1 MVGSTLLNCGGGVW
15 AWAMT
20 SLLLHVGLHKTATT
34 SFQGFLHR
42 HDEVLASCGCLYP
55 RTARAPGP
63 QHALLPGCYFP
74 NHPFLPRD
82 RSLSVDHYINQL
94 VEELDRAPYWLCVI
108 SSEVFTELLN
118 ADRAATRDLIVKLS
132 GHFERVQL
140 LLTLRDLP
148 QLAYSDLKNRLRDI
162 SLGLRREIAFSAPTF
177 FVRIEQ
183 AKHRECDKWR
193 EIGYPIVEKS
203 MDGVADPV
211 GFYFETA
218 LEMLPSSARL
228 ALQSAVASGTIS
240 ADERNADPF
249 AEVEYL
255 LMILAGL
262 KLAAAGKSATAQLT
276 LEATVH
282 FLRTEKKA
290 EACAQ
295 LGIDAALMIV
305 LVRTLFV
312 QRETMDPLSVM
323 QKVGLSAASAA
334 FLDNLSERLAKKI
347 DG

>member
-15 AWAMT
+15 AWSMT

-34 SFQGFLHR
+34 SFQGFLRR

-55 RTARAPGP
+55 RSARAPGP
-63 QHALLPGCYFP
+63 QHALLPGCLFP

-118 ADRAATRDLIVKLS
+118 VDQAATRDLIQKLS
-132 GHFERVQL
+132 AHFEQVKI

-162 SLGLRREIAFSAPTF
+162 SLGLRREIAFSAPMV
-177 FVRIEQ
+177 FVKIEQ

-193 EIGYPIVEKS
+193 ELGYPIVEQS

-211 GFYFETA
+211 GLYFETV
-218 LEMLPSSARL
+218 LDMLPSGARF
-228 ALQSAVASGTIS
+228 ALRSAVAGVTIS

-249 AEVEYL
+249 SEAEYL

-276 LEATVH
+276 LEFTVL
-282 FLRTEKKA
+282 FLRTEKAA
-290 EACAQ
+290 EACTQ
-295 LGIDAALMIV
+295 LGIDAALMIA

-312 QRETMDPLSVM
+312 RREMLDPLSVM
-323 QKVGLSAASAA
+323 QMVGLSATSAA
-334 FLDNLSERLAKKI
+334 YLDNLSECLAKKLA
-347 DG
+347 G

>member
-82 RSLSVDHYINQL
+82 RSLSVDHYITQL

-118 ADRAATRDLIVKLS
+118 VDLVTTRDLIVKLS
-132 GHFERVQL
+132 GHFKQVKI

-148 QLAYSDLKNRLRDI
+148 RLAYSDLKNRLRDI
-162 SLGLRREIAFSAPTF
+162 SLGLRRDIAFSAPMF
-177 FVRIEQ
+177 FARIER
-183 AKHRECDKWR
+183 AKRCECDQWR
-193 EIGYPIVEKS
+193 TLGFPIVERC
-203 MDGVADPV
+203 MDDVVDPV
-211 GFYFETA
+211 GFY
-218 LEMLPSSARL
+218 LEAILDMLPSSARL
-228 ALQSAVASGTIS
+228 ALQSAVGNSTVS
-240 ADERNADPF
+240 ADDRNADPF

-262 KLAAAGKSATAQLT
+262 KLAAAGKSDTAQLT
-276 LEATVH
+276 LEATVL
-282 FLRTEKKA
+282 FLRTVKAA

-295 LGIDAALMIV
+295 LGIDAALMIQ
-305 LVRTLFV
+305 LVRTLFA
-312 QRETMDPLSVM
+312 QREAMNSLSVM
-323 QKVGLSAASAA
+323 QMVGLSASSAA
-334 FLDNLSERLAKKI
+334 YLDTLSERLAKKLA
-347 DG
+347 G

>member
-177 FVRIEQ
+177 FVKIEQ

-193 EIGYPIVEKS
+193 ELGYPVVEKS

-211 GFYFETA
+211 GFYFEA
-218 LEMLPSSARL
+218 VLDMLPFSARF
-228 ALQSAVASGTIS
+228 ALQSAIASGTIS

-262 KLAAAGKSATAQLT
+262 KLAAAGKSDTAQLT

-282 FLRTEKKA
+282 FLRTVKKA

-305 LVRTLFV
+305 LVRTLYV
-312 QRETMDPLSVM
+312 QREAMDPLSVM

>member
-1 MVGSTLLNCGGGVW
+1 
-15 AWAMT
+15 MT

-42 HDEVLASCGCLYP
+42 HDEVLVSCGCLYP

-74 NHPFLPRD
+74 NHPFLPGD

-94 VEELDRAPYWLCVI
+94 VEELNRAPYWLCVI

-118 ADRAATRDLIVKLS
+118 VDQSATRDLIEKLS
-132 GHFERVQL
+132 AHFEQVKI

-148 QLAYSDLKNRLRDI
+148 QLAYSDLKNRLRDV
-162 SLGLRREIAFSAPTF
+162 SLGLRREIAFSAPMF

-183 AKHRECDKWR
+183 AKRRECDMWR
-193 EIGYPIVEKS
+193 ALGYPIVERG

-211 GFYFETA
+211 GFYFETV
-218 LEMLPSSARL
+218 LDLLPASARL
-228 ALQSAVASGTIS
+228 ALQSAVGRGATSS
-240 ADERNADPF
+240 DDRNADPF
-249 AEVEYL
+249 SEVEYL

-276 LEATVH
+276 LEFTVL
-282 FLRTEKKA
+282 FLRTEKAA
-290 EACAQ
+290 EACTQ
-295 LGIDAALMIV
+295 LGIDAALMIA

-312 QRETMDPLSVM
+312 QRETLDPLSVM
-323 QKVGLSAASAA
+323 QMVGLSAASAA
-334 FLDNLSERLAKKI
+334 YLDNLSECLAKKLA
-347 DG
+347 G

>member
-74 NHPFLPRD
+74 NHPFLPKD
-82 RSLSVDHYINQL
+82 RSLSVDHYLNQL

-118 ADRAATRDLIVKLS
+118 VDRAATRDLIVKLS

-162 SLGLRREIAFSAPTF
+162 SLGLRREFAFAAPMF
-177 FVRIEQ
+177 FVKIEQ
-183 AKHRECDKWR
+183 AKRRECDMWR
-193 EIGYPIVEKS
+193 ALGCPIVERC

-211 GFYFETA
+211 GFYFETV
-218 LEMLPSSARL
+218 LDLLPASARL
-228 ALQSAVASGTIS
+228 ALQSAVGRGTIS
-240 ADERNADPF
+240 SDDRNADPF
-249 AEVEYL
+249 SEVEYL
-255 LMILAGL
+255 LMILTGL
-262 KLAAAGKSATAQLT
+262 KLMAAGKTDQAQLT
-276 LEATVH
+276 LETTVL
-282 FLRTEKKA
+282 FLRTEKA
-290 EACAQ
+290 AVTCAQ
-295 LGIDAALMIV
+295 IGVDVALMIP

-312 QRETMDPLSVM
+312 QRKTLDPLSVM
-323 QKVGLSAASAA
+323 LTVGLSAESAA
-334 FLDNLSERLAKKI
+334 YLDTLSERLAKKLVA
-347 DG
+347 

>member
-34 SFQGFLHR
+34 SFQGFLRR
-42 HDEVLASCGCLYP
+42 HDDVLASCGCLYP
-55 RTARAPGP
+55 RSARAPGP

-94 VEELDRAPYWLCVI
+94 VEELDRTPYWLCVI

-118 ADRAATRDLIVKLS
+118 VDRAATRDLIRKLS
-132 GHFERVQL
+132 GHFEQVKI

-148 QLAYSDLKNRLRDI
+148 RLAYSDLKNRLRDI
-162 SLGLRREIAFSAPTF
+162 SLGLRREIAFSAPMI
-177 FVRIEQ
+177 FVKIEQ
-183 AKHRECDKWR
+183 AKHCECDKWR
-193 EIGYPIVEKS
+193 ELGYPIVEKS

-211 GFYFETA
+211 GFYFEA
-218 LEMLPSSARL
+218 VLEMLPSSARL

-262 KLAAAGKSATAQLT
+262 KLAAAGKSDTAQLT
-276 LEATVH
+276 LEATVY
-282 FLRTEKKA
+282 FLRTVKKA
-290 EACAQ
+290 EACAR

-312 QRETMDPLSVM
+312 QREAMDPLSVM
-323 QKVGLSAASAA
+323 QMVGLSPAAAA
-334 FLDNLSERLAKKI
+334 FLDNLSERLAKKL
-347 DG
+347 GG